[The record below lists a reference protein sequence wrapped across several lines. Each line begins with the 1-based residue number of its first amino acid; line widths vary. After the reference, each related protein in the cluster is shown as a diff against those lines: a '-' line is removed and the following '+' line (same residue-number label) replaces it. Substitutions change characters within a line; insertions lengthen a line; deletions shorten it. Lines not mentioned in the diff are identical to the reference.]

1 MEVIHME
8 NTQRVKNM
16 MLEVIIE
23 IVGIVVTIISII
35 VTLVSIRQSCGNP
48 KHQKSNRPS
57 QR

>member
-1 MEVIHME
+1 ME

-35 VTLVSIRQSCGNP
+35 ATLVSIRQSCGNP

>member
-1 MEVIHME
+1 ME

-35 VTLVSIRQSCGNP
+35 VTLVSIRQSCGKL
-48 KHQKSNRPS
+48 KHQKSNRTS
-57 QR
+57 QK